1 MSSLP
6 ENARSPIPVGHF
18 VELSQSYRLHVHE
31 VGQASAEKPTLV
43 FLHGS
48 GPGAS
53 GYSNFHLNFPFF
65 AEHGFHVLVP
75 DYIGYG
81 LSDKPEDIQYT
92 SGFHVEVLR
101 ELLQKKNVS
110 RAVLVGNSLGGA
122 IAFQYALTYPDQ
134 VHKLVV
140 MGPGGVED
148 HTLWAAQMT
157 GLRCMG
163 PFIQQ
168 RKTDRE
174 SFRELLHHIVAS
186 PQTITDA
193 VIDSR
198 LPVWLEQPLAVYATM
213 KVDVF
218 AERLADLSMP
228 VLCLWGQ
235 KDNFLP
241 VRHAMIVA
249 DLVKDVRVVIS
260 SRSGHWF
267 MLEEP
272 DYFNQEVLTFL
283 G

>member
-1 MSSLP
+1 MSSPVDSLS
-6 ENARSPIPVGHF
+6 SPIPVGHF
-18 VELSQSYRLHVHE
+18 IQVRDAYRLHYHE
-31 VGQASAEKPTLV
+31 AGQASSERPTLL

-65 AEHGFHVLVP
+65 AEQGFHVLVP
-75 DYIGYG
+75 DYLGYG
-81 LSDKPEDIQYT
+81 LSDKPEYIAYT
-92 SGFHVEVLR
+92 STLQVEVLN
-101 ELLQKKNVS
+101 ELLRKKNVS
-110 RAVLVGNSLGGA
+110 RVVLVGNSLGGA

-134 VHKLVV
+134 VEKVV
-140 MGPGGVED
+140 AMGPGGVEEPAQ
-148 HTLWAAQMT
+148 WAGEMS

-163 PFIQQ
+163 AFIQG

-174 SFRELLHHIVAS
+174 SFRELLHFIVAS
-186 PQTITDA
+186 PETITDA

-198 LPVWLEQPLAVYATM
+198 LPVWLEQPMAVYSTM
-213 KVDVF
+213 KVEVF
-218 AERLADLSMP
+218 AERLAELQMP

-241 VRHAMIVA
+241 VRHALIVA
-249 DLVKDVRVVIS
+249 EQVKDCRVVIS

-272 DYFNQEVLTFL
+272 AYFNREVQEFL

>member
-1 MSSLP
+1 MSLQS
-6 ENARSPIPVGHF
+6 ETHRSPIPVGSFIEVCSDCRMHYH
-18 VELSQSYRLHVHE
+18 ELGTRSPEQPSLI
-31 VGQASAEKPTLV
+31 

-65 AEHGFHVLVP
+65 AELGYHVLVP
-75 DYIGYG
+75 DYLGYG
-81 LSDKPEDIQYT
+81 LSDKPEDIHYT
-92 SGFHVEVLR
+92 STLHVEVLH
-101 ELLQKKNVS
+101 EFLQSKGVD

-122 IAFQYALTYPDQ
+122 IAFQYALTYPGQ
-134 VHKLVV
+134 VAKLVV
-140 MGPGGVED
+140 MGPGGVEEPA
-148 HTLWAAQMT
+148 LWAGEMS

-163 PFIQQ
+163 TFIQE
-168 RKTDRE
+168 RKTDQA

-186 PQTITDA
+186 PDTITDG
-193 VIDSR
+193 VISAR
-198 LPVWLEQPLAVYATM
+198 LPVWQQQPSAVFSTM
-213 KVDVF
+213 KVEVF
-218 AERLADLSMP
+218 AERLAELQMP

-241 VRHAMIVA
+241 VRHALQVA
-249 DLVKDVRVVIS
+249 EWVSDVRVIIS

-272 DYFNQEVLTFL
+272 DYFNREVLAFL

>member
-1 MSSLP
+1 MSSLTSP
-6 ENARSPIPVGHF
+6 TQSPIPVGHYF
-18 VELSQSYRLHVHE
+18 QLAAGHRVHYHE
-31 VGQASAEKPTLV
+31 VGQASQQRPTLV

-65 AEHGFHVLVP
+65 AELGYHVLIP
-75 DYIGYG
+75 DYLGYG
-81 LSDKPEDIQYT
+81 LSDKPTDIAYT
-92 SGFHVEVLR
+92 SAMHVETLR
-101 ELLQKKNVS
+101 ELLNSKDVS
-110 RAVLVGNSLGGA
+110 KAVLIGNSLGGA
-122 IAFQYALTYPDQ
+122 ISFQYALTYPEQ
-134 VHKLVV
+134 VAKLVT

-148 HTLWAAQMT
+148 PALWAGQMS
-157 GLRCMG
+157 GLVCMG
-163 PFIQQ
+163 AFIGQ

-186 PQTITDA
+186 PETITEE
-193 VIDSR
+193 VLDSR
-198 LPVWLEQPLAVYATM
+198 QPVWLEQPIEVFSTM

-218 AERLADLSMP
+218 GDRLKDIKVP

-241 VRHAMIVA
+241 ARHALIVA
-249 DLVKDVRVVIS
+249 EKIEDVRVVIS

-272 DYFNQEVLTFL
+272 EYFNRAVQDFL

>member
-6 ENARSPIPVGHF
+6 ENARSPIPIGHF

-81 LSDKPEDIQYT
+81 LSDKPEDIQYS
-92 SGFHVEVLR
+92 SGFHVDVLH

-134 VHKLVV
+134 AHKLVV

-148 HTLWAAQMT
+148 HTLWAGQMT

-186 PQTITDA
+186 PETITDA

-283 G
+283 S